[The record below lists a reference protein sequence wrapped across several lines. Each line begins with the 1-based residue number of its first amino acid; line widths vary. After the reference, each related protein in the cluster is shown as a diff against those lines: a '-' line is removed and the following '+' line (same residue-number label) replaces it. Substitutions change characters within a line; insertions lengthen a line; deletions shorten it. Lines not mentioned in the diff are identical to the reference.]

1 MVHIHNGILLSHKKE
16 WSSAICSNMDATRD
30 DHVKWSRSERER
42 HVPSDIPYMWNL
54 KCGTN
59 EPLYTTETDSQTE
72 NRRVVAKGEGGEEV
86 RWTGNFKSVDANH
99 YI

>member
-1 MVHIHNGILLSHKKE
+1 
-16 WSSAICSNMDATRD
+16 
-30 DHVKWSRSERER
+30 
-42 HVPSDIPYMWNL
+42 MWNL

-59 EPLYTTETDSQTE
+59 EPLYTTEKDSQTE